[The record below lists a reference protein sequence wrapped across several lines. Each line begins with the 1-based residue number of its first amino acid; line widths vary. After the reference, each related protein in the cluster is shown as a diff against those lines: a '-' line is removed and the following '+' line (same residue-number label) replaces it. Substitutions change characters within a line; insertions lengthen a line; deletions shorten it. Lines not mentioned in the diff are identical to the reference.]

1 MEIEMYRCKSVK
13 TRKPT
18 RCFLCEARIEI
29 GTVVD
34 HESGKFD
41 GAMFSRHS
49 HPECAKEWI
58 KENED
63 SEYGDEWTRR
73 LFENTDY
80 EGNKFKEWQ
89 DMIIEKYNVK
99 KELV

>member
-1 MEIEMYRCKSVK
+1 MEIEMYNSKSVK
-13 TRKPT
+13 TRKVH
-18 RCFLCEARIEI
+18 RCFLCWVKIEV

-34 HESGKFD
+34 YESGKFD

-63 SEYGDEWTRR
+63 SEYGDECTQR

-80 EGNKFKEWQ
+80 EGNLFKDWQ
-89 DMIIEKYNVK
+89 NTIIDKYGVRNEK
-99 KELV
+99 

>member
-18 RCFLCEARIEI
+18 RCFLCEVRIEI

-49 HPECAKEWI
+49 HPECAKE
-58 KENED
+58 
-63 SEYGDEWTRR
+63 
-73 LFENTDY
+73 
-80 EGNKFKEWQ
+80 
-89 DMIIEKYNVK
+89 
-99 KELV
+99 